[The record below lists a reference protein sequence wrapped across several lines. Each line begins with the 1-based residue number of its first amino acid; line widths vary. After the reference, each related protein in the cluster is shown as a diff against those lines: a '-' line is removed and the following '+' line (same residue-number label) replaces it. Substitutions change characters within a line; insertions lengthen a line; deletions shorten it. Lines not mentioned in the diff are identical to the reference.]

1 MKRKF
6 WVAVFA
12 LLFASFINVN
22 AAECT
27 ENCVA
32 KIGDT
37 QYATIMDA
45 INAVPGDGKEVVIEV
60 LKDSPTEAGIKV
72 TKDLNKN
79 FVVDLKNHT
88 VQFSK
93 PLVGSTGTESQN
105 IHIEKGNKATF
116 KNGTMK
122 TDPSAKMFIQNY
134 CDLTLKDVTIDT
146 TNASAPGL
154 YAVSNNNGVVKI
166 IGNTNIYSNA
176 YAFDMCWAPNKG
188 YPNGTQITVDTTGT
202 IKGVI
207 QLDVWGTFTDPVK
220 STLTIKNMNH
230 EGSFDVDERLAS
242 AITIE
247 GGTYSEEPDKSE
259 LEETS
264 VAVQDEDGKYII
276 KPNTTYA
283 VEDMG
288 VYFESEEA
296 LSNKYEL
303 VVETVDD
310 EYLPDVAKELKLKE
324 KFKKEKDATLLSIYD
339 LTMYDGNGQDDE
351 NIVSLTGKF
360 TITLPFDK
368 TQKFETY
375 KVIYINDDGEI
386 VEIIDPTIDD
396 DVITFET
403 THLSTYA
410 VVGYN
415 STPSQRVGDNS
426 NNPKTADGI
435 TLYIVLA
442 LLSASAGYIVI
453 KKTKK
458 RI

>member
-1 MKRKF
+1 MKKKF

-12 LLFASFINVN
+12 LVFASFLNVN

-37 QYATIMDA
+37 EYATIMDA

-60 LKDSPTEAGIKV
+60 LKDSQTEAGIKV
-72 TKDLNKN
+72 TNDLNKN

-134 CDLTLKDVTIDT
+134 CDLTLENVTIDT
-146 TNASAPGL
+146 TNASYSGL

-207 QLDVWGTFTDPVK
+207 QLDVWGKFADPVK

-230 EGSFDVDERLAS
+230 EGSFDVDERLAGNL
-242 AITIE
+242 TIE
-247 GGTYSEEPDKSE
+247 GGTYSEKVDNS
-259 LEETS
+259 LLNDTD
-264 VAVQDEDGKYII
+264 VAVKDGEKYII
-276 KPNTTYA
+276 QPNTTY
-283 VEDMG
+283 VEEEMG
-288 VYFESEEA
+288 VYFESEEP
-296 LSNKYEL
+296 LLNEYEL
-303 VVETVDD
+303 EIIEADKND
-310 EYLPDVAKELKLKE
+310 LPKAAELIKLEE
-324 KFKKEKDATLLSIYD
+324 KFKKEKDATLLSLYD
-339 LTMYDGNGQDDE
+339 LTMYDSAHE
-351 NIVSLTGKF
+351 VVSLTGKF

-368 TQKFETY
+368 TQKFDTY
-375 KVIYINDDGEI
+375 KVIYVDDDGNI
-386 VEIIDPTIDD
+386 VEEIDPTIDD
-396 DVITFET
+396 DMITFET
-403 THLSTYA
+403 THLSTYG

-415 STPSQRVGDNS
+415 NAPSHREAENN

-435 TLYIVLA
+435 ALYIVLA
-442 LLSASAGYIVI
+442 LLSASAGYVVI
-453 KKTKK
+453 KKTK
-458 RI
+458 RRV